1 MLLNRCAS
9 FPSDRQQRVKLQNC
23 KSNWRTFN
31 AGVPQGT
38 KLGPLFFLIM
48 VYDLASQLPLYK
60 YVDDCA
66 LSEVVKVG
74 KSDPLTLQQE
84 VDSVNQWSIA
94 NNMKLNVEKT
104 KEFIVSFLTNQPSL
118 QLLMINNQHLET
130 VHTIKL
136 LGVYLTSDL
145 MWTKHVT
152 HICSKASERLYA
164 LRLLKRNGVQSSNL
178 RRVFCSFIRPVLEY
192 ACPVWHS
199 SLPNSLSDQIEHI
212 QKRTLKIILPY
223 QSYHDS
229 LNTLKLL
236 HLLKEE
242 SRCACVFT
250 RKFIVTLQA
259 NYLSCCPNQLTMS
272 TTLDT
277 LETFHFL
284 NHILN
289 DLVE

>member
-1 MLLNRCAS
+1 M
-9 FPSDRQQRVKLQNC
+9 
-23 KSNWRTFN
+23 
-31 AGVPQGT
+31 
-38 KLGPLFFLIM
+38 
-48 VYDLASQLPLYK
+48 
-60 YVDDCA
+60 
-66 LSEVVKVG
+66 
-74 KSDPLTLQQE
+74 
-84 VDSVNQWSIA
+84 
-94 NNMKLNVEKT
+94 
-104 KEFIVSFLTNQPSL
+104 SFLTNQPSL
-118 QLLMINNQHLET
+118 QPLMINNQHLET

-145 MWTKHVT
+145 KWTKHVT
-152 HICSKASERLYA
+152 HIFSKASERLYA

-178 RRVFCSFIRPVLEY
+178 RRVFCCFIRPVLEY

-212 QKRTLKIILPY
+212 QKRALKIILPY

-250 RKFIVTLQA
+250 RKFIVTPQA

-272 TTLDT
+272 S
-277 LETFHFL
+277 
-284 NHILN
+284 
-289 DLVE
+289 